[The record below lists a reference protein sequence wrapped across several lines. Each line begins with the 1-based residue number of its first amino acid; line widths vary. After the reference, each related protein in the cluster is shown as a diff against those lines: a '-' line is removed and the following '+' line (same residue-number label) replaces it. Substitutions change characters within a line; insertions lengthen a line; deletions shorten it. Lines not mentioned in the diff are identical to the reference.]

1 MKIVAVSSIETGKTV
16 LFRITMTREV
26 IEILAIASCLLI
38 LITIELKVVSPSL
51 QDATLLS
58 RLVGYRP
65 DYSILIDESGNND
78 IPVKTIPETK
88 SVDLENSTFPR
99 FTVIIVTFNEPLL
112 YKTFIILMSSYD

>member
-1 MKIVAVSSIETGKTV
+1 MKTVAVSSIETGKTV
-16 LFRITMTREV
+16 DPKNTMTREL

-65 DYSILIDESGNND
+65 NYSILIDESGNSD
-78 IPVKTIPETK
+78 ISVKTIPETK
-88 SVDLENSTFPR
+88 TVDLENSTFPR

-112 YKTFIILMSSYD
+112 YKTFVFLMSSYD